1 MKDIIPKWALTTQQT
16 KFFLGKFVNRFG
28 EKFAQNKKTELLK
41 RLKWCT
47 QHQWSSQDVDNV
59 LYYGIVGE
67 IVESLS
73 RGATPPDE
81 LTDAL
86 NAWKDFFKNNMTTIL
101 QSDVVSVFGPQA
113 KSDVEKY
120 TPKLEPWES
129 AARLLDR
136 EDKQMYMYS
145 ISRDPEKKAQ
155 ATEIQRKMKNRNYL
169 NPPLYALAEQ
179 LEKRCWISNLFRESW
194 SQSIEGTKNSVQSII
209 KNTWANIKNVQTL
222 EKVKKIHEGK
232 PIEEEN
238 PEELLYQDPE
248 MYNDEWR

>member
-1 MKDIIPKWALTTQQT
+1 M
-16 KFFLGKFVNRFG
+16 
-28 EKFAQNKKTELLK
+28 
-41 RLKWCT
+41 
-47 QHQWSSQDVDNV
+47 
-59 LYYGIVGE
+59 YYGIVGE

-73 RGATPPDE
+73 HNATPPDE

-120 TPKLEPWES
+120 TPKLEPWET

-155 ATEIQRKMKNRNYL
+155 ATEIQRTMKNRNYL
-169 NPPLYALAEQ
+169 NPPLYMLAEQ
-179 LEKRCWISNLFRESW
+179 LEKRC
-194 SQSIEGTKNSVQSII
+194 
-209 KNTWANIKNVQTL
+209 
-222 EKVKKIHEGK
+222 
-232 PIEEEN
+232 
-238 PEELLYQDPE
+238 
-248 MYNDEWR
+248 